1 MSQNAENNDVAH
13 KDAQSSGWK
22 KYVPQRVNSL
32 SRRSLLLTAGCI
44 VAADVVAMMPQF
56 ARAGILGD
64 EAAATVSRRKQ
75 LEKWE
80 RDIRENIDGTYLKVE
95 EFTIQGRNKDDNSE
109 DDLELIGR
117 ISITSRGRQDSAGTA
132 RALSALWEYGHPE
145 FITLEPS
152 DNEAAMTIPAPQGIS
167 EAEWGTILGVSVPRY
182 AVDTLSIEKD
192 KDKDS
197 NILNV
202 NVSLTKGAWNK
213 IKENLRT
220 LQNAQFSQGMRVQY
234 TVQRNKLQVPSGATA
249 DISIQVL
256 GAERLNLITMAL
268 QDAMETQEFNNLKS
282 FTARWMDDTSG
293 KSSSRKSGE
302 KDSLII
308 VIDGNPEDLVDVA
321 QTYMREQRVTLEGLK
336 EMHIRVKET
345 IFRGL

>member
-1 MSQNAENNDVAH
+1 MSIQ
-13 KDAQSSGWK
+13 KD
-22 KYVPQRVNSL
+22 N
-32 SRRSLLLTAGCI
+32 
-44 VAADVVAMMPQF
+44 
-56 ARAGILGD
+56 
-64 EAAATVSRRKQ
+64 
-75 LEKWE
+75 
-80 RDIRENIDGTYLKVE
+80 
-95 EFTIQGRNKDDNSE
+95 
-109 DDLELIGR
+109 
-117 ISITSRGRQDSAGTA
+117 
-132 RALSALWEYGHPE
+132 
-145 FITLEPS
+145 
-152 DNEAAMTIPAPQGIS
+152 
-167 EAEWGTILGVSVPRY
+167 
-182 AVDTLSIEKD
+182 
-192 KDKDS
+192 DS
-197 NILNV
+197 NTLDVDAN
-202 NVSLTKGAWNK
+202 LTKGAWNK

>member
-13 KDAQSSGWK
+13 KDAHSSGWK

-145 FITLEPS
+145 SITLEPS
-152 DNEAAMTIPAPQGIS
+152 DNEAAMTIPSPQGIS

-182 AVDTLSIEKD
+182 AVDTLSIQKD
-192 KDKDS
+192 NDS
-197 NILNV
+197 NTLDV
-202 NVSLTKGAWNK
+202 DASLTKGAWNK

>member
-1 MSQNAENNDVAH
+1 MTPSIIPVA
-13 KDAQSSGWK
+13 
-22 KYVPQRVNSL
+22 
-32 SRRSLLLTAGCI
+32 LLA
-44 VAADVVAMMPQF
+44 
-56 ARAGILGD
+56 
-64 EAAATVSRRKQ
+64 
-75 LEKWE
+75 
-80 RDIRENIDGTYLKVE
+80 
-95 EFTIQGRNKDDNSE
+95 
-109 DDLELIGR
+109 
-117 ISITSRGRQDSAGTA
+117 
-132 RALSALWEYGHPE
+132 
-145 FITLEPS
+145 
-152 DNEAAMTIPAPQGIS
+152 AAMTIPAPQGIS

-182 AVDTLSIEKD
+182 AVDALSIQKD
-192 KDKDS
+192 NDS
-197 NILNV
+197 NTLDV
-202 NVSLTKGAWNK
+202 DASLTKGAWNK

-282 FTARWMDDTSG
+282 FTARWIDDTSG

>member
-145 FITLEPS
+145 SLLL
-152 DNEAAMTIPAPQGIS
+152 N
-167 EAEWGTILGVSVPRY
+167 PRIMKQ
-182 AVDTLSIEKD
+182 L
-192 KDKDS
+192 
-197 NILNV
+197 
-202 NVSLTKGAWNK
+202 
-213 IKENLRT
+213 
-220 LQNAQFSQGMRVQY
+220 
-234 TVQRNKLQVPSGATA
+234 
-249 DISIQVL
+249 
-256 GAERLNLITMAL
+256 
-268 QDAMETQEFNNLKS
+268 
-282 FTARWMDDTSG
+282 
-293 KSSSRKSGE
+293 
-302 KDSLII
+302 
-308 VIDGNPEDLVDVA
+308 
-321 QTYMREQRVTLEGLK
+321 
-336 EMHIRVKET
+336 
-345 IFRGL
+345 